1 MAKRCSLTFCG
12 LIDQRRV
19 VYVNI
24 LSPFGI
30 LYGRIMALRNH
41 LYDRGLFRSYD
52 LGARTISV
60 GNLTTGGTG
69 KTPLVGLIA
78 KMLIDSGE
86 TVCILTRGYGRRD
99 PKNRVLVSDGRKLL
113 VDADAGGDEPVELA
127 LKLDGKAVIVADRDR
142 VAAGLW
148 AKEKFGITTFLL
160 DDGFQHRRVKR
171 GLDIVC
177 IDAANPCGNG
187 RILPAG
193 RLRESFNGLRRAD
206 AIVITRSDLVDDVK
220 GLELRL
226 RKRDPAARIFK
237 ARAKLQGLIRLED
250 LHRDSPEPVS
260 RPPGVLFAFTGIG
273 DPENFFTTLRSGE
286 IELADTESF
295 PDHHKYSQADI
306 TNVEDKARK
315 IAADG
320 SVTTAKDAVK
330 LKGLEFEL
338 PCYVAIAETL
348 IDDVEAFRDLVTSS

>member
-1 MAKRCSLTFCG
+1 
-12 LIDQRRV
+12 
-19 VYVNI
+19 VNI

-52 LGARTISV
+52 LGAWTISV

-86 TVCILTRGYGRRD
+86 RVCILTRGYGRRD
-99 PKNRVLVSDGRKLL
+99 PKKRVLVSDGRKLL

-160 DDGFQHRRVKR
+160 DDGFQHRRLKR

-193 RLRESFNGLRRAD
+193 RLRESFNGLKRAD

-220 GLELRL
+220 GLEQRL
-226 RKRDPAARIFK
+226 RKRNPSAKIFMARTELRGFVT
-237 ARAKLQGLIRLED
+237 LGD
-250 LHRDSPEPVS
+250 LHRNSPAPVS
-260 RPPGVLFAFTGIG
+260 RTPGVVFGFSGIG
-273 DPENFFTTLRSGE
+273 DPENFFATLRRGA

-295 PDHHKYSQADI
+295 PDHHRFSQTDI
-306 TNVEDKARK
+306 ANVEAKARESG
-315 IAADG
+315 ADG
-320 SVTTAKDAVK
+320 TVTTAKDAVK
-330 LKGLEFEL
+330 LKGLKFEL
-338 PCYVAIAETL
+338 PCCVAIAETV
-348 IDDVEAFRDLVTSS
+348 IDDVEVFTDLVITS